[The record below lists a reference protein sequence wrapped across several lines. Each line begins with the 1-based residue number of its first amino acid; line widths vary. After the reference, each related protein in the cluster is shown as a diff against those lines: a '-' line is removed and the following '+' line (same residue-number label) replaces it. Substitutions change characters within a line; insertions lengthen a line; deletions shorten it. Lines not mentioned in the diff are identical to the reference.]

1 MIGMALSAFICVY
14 LRSSAAKLVLEFAGF
29 FAALR
34 MTMQK
39 AFTFS
44 PSKFTIISNE
54 F

>member
-1 MIGMALSAFICVY
+1 MIGMALFVFICVY

-34 MTMQK
+34 MTMQN

-44 PSKFTIISNE
+44 PLKLIIIADE